1 MNKRQFDLGIAVF
14 VGAYATMTGFRL
26 WSTRYL
32 LEGKSAGAMHT
43 AAEIV
48 KAITG

>member
-14 VGAYATMTGFRL
+14 VGAYAAMTGFRL

-32 LEGKSAGAMHT
+32 IEGKSKGVLHT
-43 AAEIV
+43 VAEV
-48 KAITG
+48 TKAITG